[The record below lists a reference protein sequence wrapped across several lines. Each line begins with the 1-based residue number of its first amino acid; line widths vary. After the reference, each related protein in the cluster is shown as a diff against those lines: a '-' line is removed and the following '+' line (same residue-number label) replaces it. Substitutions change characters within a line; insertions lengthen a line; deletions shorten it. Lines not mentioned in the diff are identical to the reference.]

1 MNKALVVVDMVN
13 DFVSPEGS
21 LYVPN
26 TAKIIEPIKRKIE
39 GAKANSIPVI
49 FVNDSHELDDKEFVI
64 WPKHCVKNTEGAK
77 VVKDLMI
84 SEGNTHVDKTTYS
97 GFYNTRLDEVL
108 KKAGVEEI
116 TLVGCVTN
124 ICILHTAS
132 DAVLRGYKVTV
143 SKECVT
149 GLDEADETAALKHM
163 AQILNVDVIN

>member
-13 DFVSPEGS
+13 DFVSPDGS
-21 LYVPN
+21 LYVSN
-26 TAKIIEPIKRKIE
+26 TANIIEPIKAKIK
-39 GAKANSIPVI
+39 GAKDAGIPVI
-49 FVNDSHELDDKEFVI
+49 FVNDSHEEDDREFKV

-97 GFYNTRLDEVL
+97 GFYETRLDKVL
-108 KKAGVEEI
+108 KEAGVEEI

-132 DAVLRGYKVTV
+132 DAILRGYKVTV
-143 SKECVT
+143 PRDCVA
-149 GLDEADETAALKHM
+149 GLDKADEDAALKHM
-163 AQILNVDVIN
+163 AQILNVDVLG